1 MNIEHMYIVQTWLLT
16 QVKITFPPDVWI
28 LEDAVV
34 SKEGG
39 DFVVCGFIISE
50 YLS

>member
-16 QVKITFPPDVWI
+16 QVKITFPPDVWM
-28 LEDAVV
+28 LEDTVV